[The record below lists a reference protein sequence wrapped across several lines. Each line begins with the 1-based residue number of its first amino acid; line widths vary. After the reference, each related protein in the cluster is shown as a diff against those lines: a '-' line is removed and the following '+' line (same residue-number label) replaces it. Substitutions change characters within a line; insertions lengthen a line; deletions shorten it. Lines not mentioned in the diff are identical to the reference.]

1 MQPVPGFTLH
11 PRGRFSLHAAATF
24 AEGFPGTEADRD
36 SGELRFAWAVDGD
49 WRVVVVR
56 LSRRGDAVGGELEGA
71 PPKDLARKARRD
83 VERILSLDVDGA
95 EFEHIGDRDLVIGEL
110 QRRFPGLRPVLFFSP
125 YEAAAWTIIG
135 QRIRMRQA
143 AAVKRRLT
151 EELGSDG
158 AFPAPD
164 ILATLAAPQR
174 GLTARKIDQLRA
186 LGEAARAGI
195 LTRDRLRDLGYA
207 DAVAGLQRL
216 PGIGPFSSELIVIR
230 GVGAPD
236 ALPANER
243 RVERAIRAAYGL
255 GGDAEVAPVTDA
267 WRPYRSWC
275 ALLLRRWLETETQE
289 IATGRRA
296 TGDPPPV
303 V

>member
-1 MQPVPGFTLH
+1 MPGFTLR
-11 PRGRFSLHAAATF
+11 PRGRFSLHASATF
-24 AEGFPGTEADRD
+24 AEGFPGTEADRE

-49 WRVVVVR
+49 WRAVAVK
-56 LSRRGDAVGGELEGA
+56 LSCRGDSLRGELEGA
-71 PPKDLARKARRD
+71 PPRDLARLARRD

-95 EFEHIGDRDLVIGEL
+95 EFERVGGRDPVIGQL
-110 QRRFPGLRPVLFFSP
+110 QRRYAGLRPVLFYSP

-135 QRIRMRQA
+135 QRIRIVQA

-151 EELGSDG
+151 DELGSRRRVPRSRRPG
-158 AFPAPD
+158 HAH
-164 ILATLAAPQR
+164 R
-174 GLTARKIDQLRA
+174 S
-186 LGEAARAGI
+186 AARAHDPQDRPAPRARRGRAGRDPDARAATGPR
-195 LTRDRLRDLGYA
+195 LLATRSPSCSG
-207 DAVAGLQRL
+207 L
-216 PGIGPFSSELIVIR
+216 PGIGPFSSELIMIR

-255 GGDAEVAPVTDA
+255 AADAELGPVTDA

-296 TGDPPPV
+296 TGDPPPIV
-303 V
+303 

>member
-1 MQPVPGFTLH
+1 MPSFTLH
-11 PRGRFSLHAAATF
+11 PRGRFSLHASATF
-24 AEGFPGTEADRD
+24 AEGFPGTEADRE

-49 WRVVVVR
+49 WRAVAVK
-56 LSRRGDAVGGELEGA
+56 LSWRGDSLRGELEGA
-71 PPKDLARKARRD
+71 PPRDLARLARRD

-95 EFEHIGDRDLVIGEL
+95 EFEHVGGRDPVIGQL
-110 QRRFPGLRPVLFFSP
+110 QRRYAGLRPVLFYTP

-135 QRIRMRQA
+135 QRIRIVQA

-151 EELGSDG
+151 DELGSDG

-164 ILATLAAPQR
+164 VLATLTAPQR
-174 GLTARKIDQLRA
+174 GLTTRKIDQLRA

-195 LTRDRLRDLGYA
+195 LTRERLRDLA
-207 DAVAGLQRL
+207 CSDAVAELQRL
-216 PGIGPFSSELIVIR
+216 PGIGPFSSELIMIR

-255 GGDAEVAPVTDA
+255 AADAELGPVTDA

-296 TGDPPPV
+296 SGDPPPIV
-303 V
+303 